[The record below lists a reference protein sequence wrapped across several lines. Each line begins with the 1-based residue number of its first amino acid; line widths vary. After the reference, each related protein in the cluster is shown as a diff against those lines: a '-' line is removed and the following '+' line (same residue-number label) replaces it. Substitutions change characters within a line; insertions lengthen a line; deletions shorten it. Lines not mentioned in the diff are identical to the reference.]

1 MPNITQLPVIEVA
14 GNQTYFLVVDNKL
27 ARRFSIDMLSQQLSN
42 SKVVNVPTS
51 TTSLGNVGEMAFD
64 TNYIYI
70 CVAANTWRRMSASTF

>member
-1 MPNITQLPVIEVA
+1 MPNITQLPVIEAA

-27 ARRFSIDMLSQQLSN
+27 ARRYSINTLSQQLSI

-51 TTSLGNVGEMAFD
+51 ATSSGNVGEMAFD
-64 TNYIYI
+64 ANYIYI

>member
-1 MPNITQLPVIEVA
+1 MPNITQLPVIEAA

-27 ARRFSIDMLSQQLSN
+27 ARRFSIDMLSQQLSE

-51 TTSLGNVGEMAFD
+51 TTSSGNVGEMAFD

-70 CVAANTWRRMSASTF
+70 CVAENTWRRMSASTF